1 MGYSID
7 ELFQDVI
14 EKTKKTLTDVDSI
27 EYDDYDLEDFVK
39 NLVEEDYHLEYKI
52 NSMLTYL
59 LFRVASSR
67 EITLVQLV
75 KDLLVDDY
83 SDEVQDV
90 TVIVKKRNSAEIAT
104 FKNNDWNIKIEDII
118 DTKKEDE

>member
-83 SDEVQDV
+83 NDEVQDV